1 MNFMIKNYLTIAIRN
16 IRKHSFYSAI
26 NIFGLVIGVA
36 ACLFII
42 LYVTDELSYDRFH
55 RDASAVYRI
64 GLHGKIAGQEIY
76 TASSCP
82 PLASAMV
89 TDLPGVEAATRV
101 NRRDNVVFKNGDLS
115 FTEDKVVSADSNFF
129 QFFSFQLLAGDP
141 TTVLKEPN
149 SIVLTPDL
157 ATKYFKGDAM
167 GKLLTIGNDN
177 KSFKVTGIVAAP
189 PHNSHFSFS
198 ALISTSS
205 DKDYYNS
212 PQWLNNG
219 LYTYFR
225 KAPATPIEDIAKK
238 LDQITDKHVAPEVEQ
253 FMGISI
259 EKFREAGNQYGYVPF
274 PMLDTRL
281 HSNWNDDMEAT
292 GNITYVYVFGAVGV
306 FILLIAC
313 INFMNL
319 STARSAGRAKEVG
332 LRKTL
337 GSLRGQMVRQFLA
350 ESLIYGFIA
359 VVLAL
364 IITVLLLQQFNLLS
378 GKQLSLTSLTNPWV
392 LSGAALLVIVIGLLA
407 GSYPAFYL
415 TSFSVVEVLKGKVR
429 AGLKSKGIR
438 SGLVVF
444 QFALS
449 IILIICTST
458 VYQQIQFLRNRN
470 AGLDKH
476 NVLVIN
482 NAGRLGTNQAAFKN
496 TILTKR
502 NIEKASFTNNI
513 FPGVNNT
520 TVFRNSATKKDH
532 VMGTYFADYDHAEV
546 MKFELAQGRYFS
558 RDFPSDSTAVILN
571 EAAVKELGWEKPLQ
585 EKLIVFNGD
594 PGSGPAAEVPM
605 NIIGVVKDFNFESY
619 KIKVRPLVIRITEKS
634 GNLLVRYAGNPE
646 EIVKESSKLWK
657 EYASGDPFEY
667 VFLDQN
673 FDELFR
679 EEQRLGSLFTVFTVL
694 AIFIAGLG
702 LFALAAFTAEQ
713 RTKEIGIRKAMGAS
727 VGGIA
732 ALLSKEFT
740 ILVVVAIVLAIVP
753 AYFMLDYWLGQ
764 FAYRVDITVAIFAI
778 SSFGALLIACVTV
791 GFQAFKA
798 ALIKPVD
805 SLRSE

>member
-1 MNFMIKNYLTIAIRN
+1 MLKNYITIALRN
-16 IRKHSFYSAI
+16 IRKNTFYSAI
-26 NIFGLVIGVA
+26 NIFGLATGVA

-42 LYVTDELSYDRFH
+42 LYITDELSYDRFH
-55 RDASAVYRI
+55 KDAENIYRI

-76 TASSCP
+76 TTTTCP
-82 PLASAMV
+82 PLAGAMV
-89 TDLPGVEAATRV
+89 TELPGVEAATRI
-101 NRRDNVVFKNGDLS
+101 NGRGKVVFKNGDIT
-115 FTEDKVVSADSNFF
+115 FIEEKIVYADSNFF
-129 QFFSFQLLAGDP
+129 QFFSFKLLEGDP
-141 TTVLKEPN
+141 TTALKEPN

-157 ATKYFKGDAM
+157 AAKYFKGAAV

-177 KSFKVTGIVAAP
+177 VSFKVTGIVAP
-189 PHNSHFSFS
+189 SPHNSHFTFA
-198 ALISTSS
+198 ALMSTSS
-205 DKDYYNS
+205 DKGYYNS

-219 LYTYFR
+219 LYTYIR
-225 KAPATPIEDIAKK
+225 KNPSTNIDEIAKK

-274 PMLDTRL
+274 RLLDTHLR
-281 HSNWNDDMEAT
+281 SNWNDDISPS
-292 GNITYVYVFGAVGV
+292 GNITYVYVFGAVGI

-350 ESLIYGFIA
+350 ESLLYGLVA
-359 VVLAL
+359 VLLAI
-364 IITVLLLQQFNLLS
+364 IITALLLPQFNLLS
-378 GKQLSLTSLTNPWV
+378 GKHLSFSALMDPV
-392 LSGAALLVIVIGLLA
+392 VVMGAAALIVVIGLLA

-415 TSFSVVEVLKGKVR
+415 TSFSAVEVLKGKVR

-444 QFALS
+444 QFSLS

-458 VYQQIQFLRNRN
+458 VYQQIQFLQNRN
-470 AGLDKH
+470 TGLDKH
-476 NVLVIN
+476 NVLVIGN
-482 NAGRLGTNQAAFKN
+482 TGRLNTNQTAFRN
-496 TILTKR
+496 TMLTMKGV
-502 NIEKASFTNNI
+502 EKVSFTNNV

-520 TVFRNSATKKDH
+520 TVFRNALTKKDH
-532 VMGTYFADYDHAEV
+532 VMGSYYADYDHAEV
-546 MKFELAQGRYFS
+546 MKFELAHGRFFS
-558 RDFPSDSTAVILN
+558 LDFPSDSMAVVLN
-571 EAAVKELGWEKPLQ
+571 EAAIKELGWEKPLQ
-585 EKLIVFNGD
+585 EKLIVFDGEPGNG
-594 PGSGPAAEVPM
+594 PTKEIPM
-605 NIIGVVKDFNFESY
+605 NVIGVVKDFNFESY
-619 KIKVRPLVIRITEKS
+619 KSKIRPMVIRITERS
-634 GNLLVRYAGNPE
+634 NNLLVRYSGSPE
-646 EIVKESSKLWK
+646 EVVKQSTKLWK

-667 VFLDQN
+667 EFLDQS

-679 EEQRLGSLFTVFTVL
+679 EEQRLGSLFTVFTIL
-694 AIFIAGLG
+694 AIFIASLG

-727 VGGIA
+727 VGGIT

-778 SSFGALLIACVTV
+778 SALGALLIAWVTV